1 MNVLVT
7 GGSRGL
13 GLELSRHLLGRG
25 HDVRSFARSETAEVR
40 ELAERWPERYAFTPV
55 DATDYAALE
64 AFVAD
69 AKAAWGSIDALV
81 NNAAV
86 GQDSLFVHTSPDQIR
101 QIVRT
106 NVEGPLLLTRLV
118 IRQMLRQDGVGYVVN
133 IGSISSTEGY
143 PGLTV
148 YAATKGAV
156 DAFTRSL
163 ARELAGRV
171 RINTVAPGFFD
182 SEMSN
187 VLLPEQRDAIMRRTP
202 TGRLTTPEDLTAI
215 VELLLSEDG
224 NLNGTVIAVD
234 GGASA

>member
-1 MNVLVT
+1 MNVVVT

-13 GLELSRHLLGRG
+13 GLELTRHLLDKG
-25 HDVRSFARSETAEVR
+25 HSVRSFARSVTDEARALE
-40 ELAERWPERYAFTPV
+40 EQWGDRYSFTPV

-64 AFVAD
+64 AFVSE
-69 AKAAWGSIDALV
+69 AKSAWGSIDALV

-101 QIVRT
+101 QIIRT

-118 IRQMLRQDGVGYVVN
+118 IRQMLRQDGPGFIVN
-133 IGSISSTEGY
+133 VGSISSTEGY

-148 YAATKGAV
+148 YAATKGAI

-171 RINTVAPGFFD
+171 RINTIAPGFFD

-215 VELLLSEDG
+215 VELLLREDG
-224 NLNGTVIAVD
+224 NLNGTVIAID

>member
-1 MNVLVT
+1 MNVLVS

-13 GLELSRHLLGRG
+13 GLELSRHLLGQG
-25 HDVRSFARSETAEVR
+25 HSVRSFARSVTAEAR
-40 ELAERWPERYAFTPV
+40 ALEEEWGERYSFTPV

-64 AFVAD
+64 AFVSD
-69 AKAAWGSIDALV
+69 ARSAWGSIDALV

-101 QIVRT
+101 QIIRT

-118 IRQMLRQDGVGYVVN
+118 VRQMLRQEGPGFVVN
-133 IGSISSTEGY
+133 VGSISSTEGY

-148 YAATKGAV
+148 YAATKGAI

-171 RINTVAPGFFD
+171 RINTIAPGFFD

-215 VELLLSEDG
+215 VELLLREDG
-224 NLNGTVIAVD
+224 NLNGTVIAID

>member
-13 GLELSRHLLGRG
+13 GLELSRHLLDRG
-25 HDVRSFARSETAEVR
+25 HAVRSFARSATGEARALE
-40 ELAERWPERYAFTPV
+40 EQWGDRYAFTPV

-64 AFVAD
+64 AFVRD

-101 QIVRT
+101 QIIRT
-106 NVEGPLLLTRLV
+106 NVEGPMLLTRLV
-118 IRQMLRQDGVGYVVN
+118 IRQMLRQDGTGFVVN

-143 PGLTV
+143 PGLSV
-148 YAATKGAV
+148 YAATKGAI

-202 TGRLTTPEDLTAI
+202 TGRLTTPQDLTAI
-215 VELLLSEDG
+215 VELLLREDG

>member
-1 MNVLVT
+1 K
-7 GGSRGL
+7 R
-13 GLELSRHLLGRG
+13 
-25 HDVRSFARSETAEVR
+25 
-40 ELAERWPERYAFTPV
+40 
-55 DATDYAALE
+55 
-64 AFVAD
+64 
-69 AKAAWGSIDALV
+69 AWGTIDALV

-101 QIVRT
+101 QIIRT

-118 IRQMLRQDGVGYVVN
+118 IRQMLRQDGTGFVVN

-148 YAATKGAV
+148 YAATKGAI

-215 VELLLSEDG
+215 VELLLREDG

>member
-13 GLELSRHLLGRG
+13 GLELSRHLLERG
-25 HDVRSFARSETAEVR
+25 HHLRSFARSETAEAR
-40 ELAERWPERYAFTPV
+40 ELAERFPDRYAFTAV

-64 AFVAD
+64 AFVSA
-69 AKAAWGSIDALV
+69 AKSAWGSIDALV

-106 NVEGPLLLTRLV
+106 NVEAPLLLTRLV
-118 IRQMLRQDGVGYVVN
+118 IRQMLRQEGTGFVVN
-133 IGSISSTEGY
+133 IGSISATEGY
-143 PGLTV
+143 AGLSV
-148 YAATKGAV
+148 YAATKGAIE
-156 DAFTRSL
+156 AFTRSL

-171 RINTVAPGFFD
+171 RINTLAPGFFD

-202 TGRLTTPEDLTAI
+202 TGRLTTPGDLTAV
-215 VELLLSEDG
+215 VELLLREDG

>member
-1 MNVLVT
+1 MNILVT

-13 GLELSRHLLGRG
+13 GLELSRHLLDGG
-25 HDVRSFARSETAEVR
+25 HSVRSFARSETDEAR
-40 ELAERWPERYAFTPV
+40 ALAEKWGGRYSFTPV
-55 DATDYAALE
+55 DATDYSALE
-64 AFVAD
+64 AFVRD
-69 AKAAWGSIDALV
+69 AKAAWGAIDALV

-106 NVEGPLLLTRLV
+106 NVEAPLLLTRLV
-118 IRQMLRQDGVGYVVN
+118 IRQMLRQEHGGFVVN

-148 YAATKGAV
+148 YAATKGAI

-163 ARELAGRV
+163 ARELGGRV

-187 VLLPEQRDAIMRRTP
+187 VLLPEQRDAILRRTP
-202 TGRLTTPEDLTAI
+202 TGRLTTPDDLKSI
-215 VELLLSEDG
+215 VELLLREEG
-224 NLNGTVIAVD
+224 NLNGTVISVD